1 MIDENKLRKILEKA
15 RRETPSITI
24 DTLDDYD
31 LGGVDCPICGNK
43 GYIITRKDGINLT
56 SRECPCMET
65 RRSLRAI
72 RRSGMADMLDRY
84 RLDNYQTPDEESKS
98 VKQSAI
104 DFIGSPSGWFF
115 ICGRSGSG
123 KTHICTAICSE
134 FIQKGIRTIYMLWR
148 DEATSLKS
156 GITDREWYRDRITKL
171 KTVPVLYI
179 DDFWKTDRRSG
190 TDKVTGADV
199 NLAFEILN
207 ARYNDTTLRT
217 VISSEL
223 TLDEII
229 SIDEATGGRIYE
241 RSRGFVKKA
250 PQKNWRLT

>member
-1 MIDENKLRKILEKA
+1 MDEASIRAILRKAQK
-15 RRETPSITI
+15 ETPSITI
-24 DTLDDYD
+24 ETLEDFD
-31 LGGVDCPICGNK
+31 LGGVDCPVCGNK
-43 GYIITRKDGINLT
+43 GYLIARNGVDFST
-56 SRECPCMET
+56 RECKCMNV

-72 RRSGMADMLDRY
+72 RSSGMADMLTRY
-84 RLDNYQTPDEESKS
+84 RLDNYQTPDAESSS
-98 VKQSAI
+98 VKQSAL
-104 DFIGSPSGWFF
+104 DFIDSPSGWFF

-123 KTHICTAICSE
+123 KTHICTAICGE

-171 KTVPVLYI
+171 KTVPALYI

-190 TDKVTGADV
+190 TDKITGADV

-207 ARYNDTTLRT
+207 ARYNDARLRT
-217 VISSEL
+217 IISSEL
-223 TLDEII
+223 SLDEII
-229 SIDEATGGRIYE
+229 NIDEATGGRIYE